1 MKRLVV
7 FLLIVVALAGAGY
20 GAYAMGYLPAELTQ
34 VIAAPPGA
42 AAEAPAGAP
51 AEAAVEA
58 VEAQSDVLQPRILA
72 DAKVIPVRRSDL
84 NMAATGIVQEVAV
97 QEGDRVEAGQLLV
110 KLDDAQQRVAVAQ
123 AQASLARAQANLD
136 RIVAGARSEDIAIAE
151 AALEAAQA
159 AYDRL
164 VNAAAPG
171 NIAAAEAAVSK
182 AQAEYARVNQGPTEE
197 AIISARANLAS
208 AEAQLNQ
215 ARSAYNRIKD
225 MSDAGMRPES
235 LAMQQATIAYE
246 AAQARYDDLLNG
258 PRPADLASASASIRQ
273 AQAQLEMMQNSMP
286 SDVTAAAAQVAQAQA
301 QLDAIKA
308 GARSEEI
315 AAAEADVAAA
325 TAALQQALVSL
336 RNTELRAPFTGVVAT
351 LNVNVGEQVAPSLPV
366 IQLADDT
373 AWEIRTSDL
382 TELDVVGIT
391 EGKRVL
397 LSFDALPDLEL
408 NGTVDRVRPIGQD
421 NRGDTVYT
429 VVVTPERQDA
439 RLLWNM
445 TAVVDFGV
453 K

>member
-7 FLLIVVALAGAGY
+7 FLLIVVVLAGAGY

-34 VIAAPPGA
+34 VIAAPSGA
-42 AAEAPAGAP
+42 AVEASAD
-51 AEAAVEA
+51 AAVEA
-58 VEAQSDVLQPRILA
+58 VETQSDILQPRILA

-84 NMAATGIVQEVAV
+84 NMAATGIAQEVAV
-97 QEGDRVEAGQLLV
+97 REGDRVEAGQLLV

-123 AQASLARAQANLD
+123 AQANLARAQANLD
-136 RIVAGARSEDIAIAE
+136 RIVAGARSEDVAVAE
-151 AALEAAQA
+151 AALEATQA
-159 AYDRL
+159 AYERL
-164 VNAAAPG
+164 VNASAPG
-171 NIAAAEAAVSK
+171 NIKAAEAALAK
-182 AQAEYARVNQGPTEE
+182 AQAEYTRVNQGPSEE
-197 AIISARANLAS
+197 AIISVRANLAS

-235 LAMQQATIAYE
+235 LNMQQATIAYE

-258 PRPADLASASASIRQ
+258 PTQADLASASASIRQ

-325 TAALQQALVSL
+325 TASLQQALVSL

-351 LNVNVGEQVAPSLPV
+351 LNVNIGEQVSPSLPA

-391 EGKRVL
+391 EGKRVV
-397 LSFDALPDLEL
+397 LSFDALPDLQL

>member
-1 MKRLVV
+1 MKRVIVL
-7 FLLIVVALAGAGY
+7 LLIVVALAGTGY

-34 VIAAPPGA
+34 VLAAPSD
-42 AAEAPAGAP
+42 AEAKVEVQAVAP
-51 AEAAVEA
+51 QA
-58 VEAQSDVLQPRILA
+58 DLLQPRILA

-84 NMAATGIVQEVAV
+84 NMAASGIAQEVAV
-97 QEGDRVEAGQLLV
+97 REGDRVEAGQLLI

-123 AQASLARAQANLD
+123 AQANLARAQANLD
-136 RIVAGARSEDIAIAE
+136 RIVAGARVEDIAIAE
-151 AALEAAQA
+151 AVLEAAQA
-159 AYDRL
+159 NYEKL

-171 NIAAAEAAVSK
+171 NIKSAEAALSK
-182 AQAEYARVNQGPTEE
+182 AQAEYSRVVQGPSEE
-197 AIISARANLAS
+197 ATIAARANLAS

-235 LAMQQATIAYE
+235 LNMQQATIAFE
-246 AAQARYDDLLNG
+246 AAQARFDDLLNG
-258 PRPADLASASASIRQ
+258 PTQADLASASASVRQ
-273 AQAQLEMMQNSMP
+273 AQVQLETMRDSMP
-286 SDVTAAAAQVAQAQA
+286 SDITAAAAQVAQVQA
-301 QLDAIKA
+301 QLDALKA

-336 RNTELRAPFTGVVAT
+336 RNAELRAPFTGVVAT
-351 LNVNVGEQVAPSLPV
+351 LNVNIGEQVSPSLSV

-382 TELDVVGIT
+382 TELDIIGIT
-391 EGKRVL
+391 QGKKVAL
-397 LSFDALPDLEL
+397 TFDALPDLQL
-408 NGTVDRVRPIGQD
+408 NGTVDRIRPIGQD

-429 VVVTPERQDA
+429 VVVTPDRQDA